1 MIRYATTTRS
11 LGPSLAYGLVT
22 VAAFIAT
29 RIVFYLLGMRFVSKT
44 IGFAMQYL
52 DPQLLQNDLLQSL
65 FYLHTQPP
73 LFNFLLGIVLKVSAN
88 PSVSYALLFQTI
100 GLLALLALYGLLTA
114 MRLSPFIALIISI
127 VFMLNP
133 TVILYENLLYYTY
146 IEGSLILIAAFSLMQ
161 WCKGWQSRWAVVFW
175 LVLGSLGCIRSLFHP
190 LFFIGLSGILSIYFF
205 IKKDQRKEALF
216 FCFSSLLAITP
227 LGFICVKNY
236 TVFGFCGISSWD
248 GMSLWTKTC
257 GYGPD
262 ELEQLHRRG
271 VISNL
276 ALHAE
281 LEPFRPLDQYPEGS
295 KFLALACHHPADCT
309 PIKSTGKPN
318 FNHIGYIELSQQL
331 WKDSL
336 AVIRDDPA
344 RFALLTLGSY
354 SLTLWYASDSVHA
367 LFKNNIEILANLEEV
382 YRYVYFGFL
391 GVQSKYSDP
400 QLWFRTF
407 CISLFFL
414 FFYAGALI
422 QAIRARTGHE
432 IALAAVCILCML
444 IHIYTIAVSSI
455 IEFGENN
462 RFRYPVDGAFLV
474 LMAGN
479 IMAFLPPLFRGVS
492 KQSQFMQNR

>member
-1 MIRYATTTRS
+1 MKRISTHTRLLDS
-11 LGPSLAYGLVT
+11 NLSYWLLT

-29 RIVFYLLGMRFVSKT
+29 RVVFYLLGGRFVSKP

-73 LFNFLLGIVLKVSAN
+73 LFNFLLGIVLKLSAN
-88 PSVSYALLFQTI
+88 PSVTYSLLFQTT
-100 GLLALLALYGLLTA
+100 GLMALLALHGLLKA
-114 MRLSPFIALIISI
+114 VRLSPFVAFIITM

-161 WCKGWQSRWAVVFW
+161 WCKGWQSRWAVLFW
-175 LVLGSLGCIRSLFHP
+175 IVLGSLGSIRALFHP
-190 LFFIGLSGILSIYFF
+190 FFFIGLSGILSFYFF
-205 IKKDQRKEALF
+205 KKSGQHKQARI
-216 FCFSSLLAITP
+216 FCVASLLAIVP
-227 LGFICVKNY
+227 LGFLCVKNY
-236 TVFGFCGISSWD
+236 AVFGFCGISSWD

-262 ELEQLHRRG
+262 ELEQLNRRG

-276 ALHAE
+276 ALQAE

-295 KFLALACHHPADCT
+295 KLLALACHHPADCD
-309 PIKSTGKPN
+309 PVKSTGKPN
-318 FNHIGYIELSQQL
+318 FNHIGYIDLSRQL

-336 AVIRDDPA
+336 AIIRDDPT
-344 RFALLTLGSY
+344 RFALQTLGSY
-354 SLTLWYASDSVHA
+354 SLTLWYSSDSVHA
-367 LFKNNIEILANLEEV
+367 LFKNNMEILSNLEEI

-391 GVQSKYSDP
+391 GVQGKYSDP
-400 QLWFRTF
+400 RMWFRTF
-407 CISLFFL
+407 CISAFFL
-414 FFYAGALI
+414 FFYAGTLM
-422 QAIRARTGHE
+422 QSLRARTGHE
-432 IALAAVCILCML
+432 IAIAAVCLFCML
-444 IHIYTIAVSSI
+444 IHAYTIAVSSI

-462 RFRYPVDGAFLV
+462 RFRFPVDGAFLV

-479 IMAFLPPLFRGVS
+479 ILAFLPLFRRGI
-492 KQSQFMQNR
+492 KQ

>member
-1 MIRYATTTRS
+1 MNRYAARPRS
-11 LGPSLAYGLVT
+11 LDTILACGLVT

-29 RIVFYLLGMRFVSKT
+29 RIVFYLLGVRFVSKT

-65 FYLHTQPP
+65 FYQHTQPP
-73 LFNFLLGIVLKVSAN
+73 LFNFLLGIVLKLSAN

-114 MRLSPFIALIISI
+114 VRLSPFVALIISI

-175 LVLGSLGCIRSLFHP
+175 ILLGSLGCIRSLFHP
-190 LFFIGLSGILSIYFF
+190 FFFVGLSGILSFYFF
-205 IKKDQRKEALF
+205 IKSCQPKVALF
-216 FCFSSLLAITP
+216 FCFSSLLAIAP

-236 TVFGFCGISSWD
+236 TVFGFWGISSWD

-276 ALHAE
+276 GLHAE

-295 KFLALACHHPADCT
+295 MLLALACHHPADCT

-318 FNHIGYIELSQQL
+318 FNHIGYIYLSQQL

-336 AVIRDDPA
+336 AIIRDNPA

-367 LFKNNIEILANLEEV
+367 LLKNNMEILANLEEV
-382 YRYVYFGFL
+382 YKYVYFGFL

-400 QLWFRTF
+400 LLWLRTF
-407 CISLFFL
+407 CISVFFII
-414 FFYAGALI
+414 FYAGTLM
-422 QAIRARTGHE
+422 QSFRARSVHE
-432 IALAAVCILCML
+432 IAIAAVCIFCML
-444 IHIYTIAVSSI
+444 IHVYTITVSSI

-462 RFRYPVDGAFLV
+462 RFRFPVDGALLV

-479 IMAFLPPLFRGVS
+479 ILAFLPLFRREN
-492 KQSQFMQNR
+492 KQ